1 MRQLSKLMD
10 LKGLIAIPLKNIIQA
25 IKLAMFTKAHIEKI
39 QNMAD
44 LMTQIQKQIPEA
56 SNPLTSLS
64 LTKGSISQDLTADSL
79 AEAIPSSAL

>member
-1 MRQLSKLMD
+1 
-10 LKGLIAIPLKNIIQA
+10 
-25 IKLAMFTKAHIEKI
+25 MFTKAHVEKI

-56 SNPLTSLS
+56 SNTLTFLS

-79 AEAIPSSAL
+79 AEAIPSSALWGRSQKDNQFWMMLHASDWVMSN